1 MVVFNNLVN
10 LNKTRIY
17 IYNFIPLLQYSTS
30 MYLLVYRFSF
40 IQYFFVNMSLVSLV
54 VVVSSNAAS
63 FHAAMD

>member
-40 IQYFFVNMSLVSLV
+40 IQYFFVNMSLVSRV